1 MKKITT
7 ESLYELKNVSQP
19 ITWKDTIFYLETQIE
34 KIENT
39 YHTAIKSL
47 DMKTNQRRDWGDNG
61 SVNTAVEISP
71 NQKWL
76 SFLSNGTKDKKM
88 QLMIMPLNGGTSI
101 QLTDEKEGIS
111 NYHWTSNGSS
121 IYYQTSTDLTVEEK
135 LDGSSQKTAADKAD
149 TLPKATTITKLT
161 YKLDGAGILPADR
174 DYHIKKID
182 VATKTLTTIM
192 TRKDPIGL
200 NYVSKDES
208 YLIYADELL
217 PDDEWA
223 YGQTVYWYDVSSK
236 ESRSLTDSISKGS
249 FRFAAMS
256 PEEDYLLLIGNDF
269 EYAFVSQNKLYGY
282 DIASQ
287 KLTCLTADHDI
298 ELGDVLVGDFQQ
310 QVNGI
315 DPIWLTNEE
324 FVFSTTEHGKI
335 KLYKGNRSGDIAVV
349 FDQPLHLTDGAV
361 FAGSNQFAVTYS
373 EPTRPSLLGLI
384 DLTTGELKDLYNPNE
399 AFEKEHTITKPE
411 MFWYKGADDWDIQGW
426 YLAPEDTTS
435 SHPAVL
441 YIHGGPQVSYGETF
455 FHEMQSLAAKGY
467 GVILLNPRGGNGY
480 GQEFVASILGDY
492 GNKDYQDLM
501 LGTDAVLAAHPEID
515 TESVYVAGGSYG
527 GFMTNWIVGHTDRFK
542 AAVTQRSISNWISFY
557 GTSDVGPFF
566 VQFQL
571 QNDLSN
577 VTKLWEMSPLAHA
590 KHAKTPILILHSDD
604 DLRCPKEQGEQF
616 YIAMKRQ
623 GVETQFM
630 TFPKSSHGLSRNGL
644 PNLRIDRLKAV
655 SDWFESH

>member
-1 MKKITT
+1 M
-7 ESLYELKNVSQP
+7 
-19 ITWKDTIFYLETQIE
+19 
-34 KIENT
+34 
-39 YHTAIKSL
+39 
-47 DMKTNQRRDWGDNG
+47 
-61 SVNTAVEISP
+61 
-71 NQKWL
+71 
-76 SFLSNGTKDKKM
+76 
-88 QLMIMPLNGGTSI
+88 
-101 QLTDEKEGIS
+101 
-111 NYHWTSNGSS
+111 
-121 IYYQTSTDLTVEEK
+121 
-135 LDGSSQKTAADKAD
+135 
-149 TLPKATTITKLT
+149 
-161 YKLDGAGILPADR
+161 
-174 DYHIKKID
+174 
-182 VATKTLTTIM
+182 
-192 TRKDPIGL
+192 
-200 NYVSKDES
+200 
-208 YLIYADELL
+208 
-217 PDDEWA
+217 
-223 YGQTVYWYDVSSK
+223 
-236 ESRSLTDSISKGS
+236 
-249 FRFAAMS
+249 
-256 PEEDYLLLIGNDF
+256 
-269 EYAFVSQNKLYGY
+269 
-282 DIASQ
+282 
-287 KLTCLTADHDI
+287 
-298 ELGDVLVGDFQQ
+298 
-310 QVNGI
+310 
-315 DPIWLTNEE
+315 
-324 FVFSTTEHGKI
+324 
-335 KLYKGNRSGDIAVV
+335 
-349 FDQPLHLTDGAV
+349 TDGAV
-361 FAGSNQFAVTYS
+361 FAGSNQLAVTYS
-373 EPTRPSLLGLI
+373 SPTRPSLLGVI
-384 DLTTGELKDLYNPNE
+384 DLTTGELNDLYNPNQ
-399 AFEKEHTITKPE
+399 AFEKEHIITKPE

-426 YLAPEDTTS
+426 YLAPEDRTS

-515 TESVYVAGGSYG
+515 AESVYVAGGSYG

-590 KHAKTPILILHSDD
+590 KNAKTPILILHSDD

>member
-19 ITWKDTIFYLETQIE
+19 VTWKDTIFYLETQID
-34 KIENT
+34 KPENT

-47 DMKTNQRRDWGDNG
+47 DTKTKKRRDWGDNG

-88 QLMIMPLNGGTSI
+88 QLMIMPLDGGTSI

-135 LDGSSQKTAADKAD
+135 LDDSSQKTAADKAD

-182 VATKTLTTIM
+182 IATKTLTTIM
-192 TRKDPIGL
+192 TRKDPVGL

-287 KLTCLTADHDI
+287 
-298 ELGDVLVGDFQQ
+298 
-310 QVNGI
+310 
-315 DPIWLTNEE
+315 
-324 FVFSTTEHGKI
+324 S
-335 KLYKGNRSGDIAVV
+335 
-349 FDQPLHLTDGAV
+349 
-361 FAGSNQFAVTYS
+361 
-373 EPTRPSLLGLI
+373 
-384 DLTTGELKDLYNPNE
+384 
-399 AFEKEHTITKPE
+399 
-411 MFWYKGADDWDIQGW
+411 
-426 YLAPEDTTS
+426 
-435 SHPAVL
+435 
-441 YIHGGPQVSYGETF
+441 
-455 FHEMQSLAAKGY
+455 
-467 GVILLNPRGGNGY
+467 
-480 GQEFVASILGDY
+480 
-492 GNKDYQDLM
+492 
-501 LGTDAVLAAHPEID
+501 
-515 TESVYVAGGSYG
+515 
-527 GFMTNWIVGHTDRFK
+527 
-542 AAVTQRSISNWISFY
+542 
-557 GTSDVGPFF
+557 
-566 VQFQL
+566 
-571 QNDLSN
+571 
-577 VTKLWEMSPLAHA
+577 
-590 KHAKTPILILHSDD
+590 
-604 DLRCPKEQGEQF
+604 
-616 YIAMKRQ
+616 
-623 GVETQFM
+623 
-630 TFPKSSHGLSRNGL
+630 
-644 PNLRIDRLKAV
+644 
-655 SDWFESH
+655 